1 MAESPVGFP
10 GLFVLESSRMC
21 AQKSPFSPQCYNTKH
36 HLPHCNP
43 SSDFPP
49 NQPALTLSCAAGEIM
64 VTVSMLGTL
73 GLNRDPRVAV
83 PMHILPSLAARIN
96 RKLNCLPSSAAQ
108 REDCC

>member
-49 NQPALTLSCAAGEIM
+49 QSAGPHFILCSWGDNGYCFHAGNFGIEQRSEGSCAHAY
-64 VTVSMLGTL
+64 
-73 GLNRDPRVAV
+73 
-83 PMHILPSLAARIN
+83 
-96 RKLNCLPSSAAQ
+96 SAITGS
-108 REDCC
+108 